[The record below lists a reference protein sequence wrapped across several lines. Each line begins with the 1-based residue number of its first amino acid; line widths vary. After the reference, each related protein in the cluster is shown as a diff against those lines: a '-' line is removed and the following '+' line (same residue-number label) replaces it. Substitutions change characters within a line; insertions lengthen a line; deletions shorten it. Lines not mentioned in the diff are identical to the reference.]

1 MNILRNRN
9 FNKKGQDYSIISDL
23 LGDSGLV
30 KSMIPQSLDEV
41 FDLADGIVPGMKA
54 LQEPLN
60 KTWSLLKPVLLVNQI
75 SSKTSRMLSTV
86 TLNCLVTKIV
96 MNSGSTLL

>member
-1 MNILRNRN
+1 MNMLRKSHSG
-9 FNKKGQDYSIISDL
+9 KKGQDYSIISDIHPE
-23 LGDSGLV
+23 LV
-30 KSMIPQSLDEV
+30 KAMIPQSLDEV
-41 FDLADGIVPGMKA
+41 FNLAEGIVPGMKP
-54 LQEPLN
+54 LQDPLN

-75 SSKTSRMLSTV
+75 SSKASRMLSTV